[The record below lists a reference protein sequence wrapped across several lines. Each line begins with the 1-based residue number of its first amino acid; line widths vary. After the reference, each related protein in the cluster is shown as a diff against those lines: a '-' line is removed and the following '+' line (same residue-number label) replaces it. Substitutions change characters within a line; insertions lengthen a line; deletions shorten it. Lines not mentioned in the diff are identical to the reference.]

1 VENGVPGGARLTV
14 DVGPE
19 PRLVEGDRVY
29 VQPKPGCLHVLQ
41 GEMAGNGAGE
51 IP

>member
-1 VENGVPGGARLTV
+1 LSLENGVPGGASLTV

-19 PRLVEGDRVY
+19 PGLAEGDRVY

-41 GEMAGNGAGE
+41 AEVADEG
-51 IP
+51 I